1 MYSNLIESL
10 ARRLPFLARREA
22 SADVVSSSGA
32 CDCGWPGDL
41 TDEIASLAQ
50 DATLVSGPASDDPR
64 TCEHALTVTLNPAI
78 VPDWLR
84 AATADQIVSLP
95 EVPDVP
101 QAFRVDGYVDW
112 LRLLATHRKRFQVLD
127 HETPTTRS
135 LAIVEELRSRGH
147 DAEITAQIYILRR
160 AGVDALV
167 FGLDV
172 AAIVLV
178 GTDDHTPLVPYFS
191 ALDELSR
198 SLPSGS
204 YMVPELYPGDNGYQS
219 IQFC

>member
-10 ARRLPFLARREA
+10 VRRIPFLARQEA
-22 SADVVSSSGA
+22 PADAASSSEL

-41 TDEIASLAQ
+41 TEEIDSLAE
-50 DATLVSGPASDDPR
+50 DATLVSGPDSDDPR
-64 TCEHALTVTLNPAI
+64 TCEHALTVALNPAI
-78 VPDWLR
+78 VPDWLL
-84 AATADQIVSLP
+84 AATADVRVSLP

-112 LRLLATHRKRFQVLD
+112 LRLLATHREHFQALD

-135 LAIVEELRSRGH
+135 LEIVEELRSRGH
-147 DAEITAQIYILRR
+147 NAEITAQIYVLRR
-160 AGVDALV
+160 VDASALV

-172 AAIVLV
+172 GAISLC
-178 GTDDHTPLVPYFS
+178 GTSDHHPLTPY
-191 ALDELSR
+191 ADELDALSR
-198 SLPSGS
+198 TLPSGT
-204 YMVPELYPGDNGYQS
+204 YMLPILDPSDTYPS